1 MLGPLLRLRQA
12 CSHPQAVRGQFLT
25 AAKATMS
32 MEELL
37 ESLIKKTQCESEEAL
52 RQYIAALN
60 GTCMIFFSFDPKCAY
75 IVLKAEFLELDIFL
89 KNQYVN
95 ACSRAGW
102 YSYYQGKLGPGCGNV
117 PRCA

>member
-25 AAKATMS
+25 ATKATMS

-60 GTCMIFFSFDPKCAY
+60 GKFMIFSSLFSKYTY
-75 IVLKAEFLELDIFL
+75 IVLKAEVLQLDMCL
-89 KNQYVN
+89 K
-95 ACSRAGW
+95 S
-102 YSYYQGKLGPGCGNV
+102 
-117 PRCA
+117 

>member
-1 MLGPLLRLRQA
+1 LGPLLRLRQA

-25 AAKATMS
+25 ATKASMS

-60 GTCMIFFSFDPKCAY
+60 GEFTFIFSLFSQEVFIITY
-75 IVLKAEFLELDIFL
+75 IVMK
-89 KNQYVN
+89 
-95 ACSRAGW
+95 
-102 YSYYQGKLGPGCGNV
+102 
-117 PRCA
+117 